1 MAPEIYKNIDENI
14 LDENIGGLATKAL
27 NAFYRGDPKY
37 IFPNYNEEKCRGFV
51 SALFKCIDRGRGIA
65 APSNGLEKKAMADM
79 MREHYITDVFA
90 IFNMG
95 KLAKAGNEE
104 ARFDLVKWYASS
116 NYRGLV
122 AEAEKRHAARILQK
136 YRTEY

>member
-51 SALFKCIDRGRGIA
+51 KSLFKCMCRADGKKIPMD
-65 APSNGLEKKAMADM
+65 SSEKKTIADLV
-79 MREHYITDVFA
+79 RTYPVEDLFA
-90 IFNMG
+90 IFDMG
-95 KLAKAGNEE
+95 EKAMKGSEE
-104 ARFDLVKWYASS
+104 ARLDLVKWYSSAS
-116 NYRGLV
+116 YRGIS
-122 AEAEKRHAARILQK
+122 AGAEKRNAYRILQR
-136 YRTEY
+136 YRN

>member
-1 MAPEIYKNIDENI
+1 MAPEIYKTIDENI

-37 IFPNYNEEKCRGFV
+37 IMPGYNEEKCKGFV
-51 SALFKCIDRGRGIA
+51 SALFKCIDRGQGIA
-65 APSNGLEKKAMADM
+65 APSNGLEKRAMADL
-79 MREHYITDVFA
+79 MREHYVDELSA

-104 ARFDLVKWYASS
+104 ARFDLVKWYSAAS
-116 NYRGLV
+116 YRGFM
-122 AEAEKRHAARILQK
+122 ERGEKRQAESILQK